1 MLARRDRTAVDGAKT
16 LFLEEV
22 QSDWHQQGKK
32 YGYQSPDNVE
42 YAMGLGESL
51 VELKQYKEA
60 SFWFQRVLPFYQNN
74 DAILMHAG

>member
-1 MLARRDRTAVDGAKT
+1 MLAWRDRTAVDGAKT

-42 YAMGLGESL
+42 YAMGLG
-51 VELKQYKEA
+51 K
-60 SFWFQRVLPFYQNN
+60 SFCRSSNRDSSSAQQVNDQNDQPDN
-74 DAILMHAG
+74 QQ